1 MKVKLN
7 ISAHHVE
14 GALIRILGT
23 IERRGHRL
31 LDLRSRVSNPAEH
44 LQTLQLEIDCGERS
58 PGILVRQLER
68 LHDTVSVQ
76 RHAPSEAV
84 DKNHHLN
91 NHRTLPQAAE
101 RSDTARRATHG

>member
-31 LDLRSRVSNPAEH
+31 LDLRCRVSNPAQAI
-44 LQTLQLEIDCGERS
+44 QTLQIEVECGERS

-68 LHDTVSVQ
+68 LHDTVSVHC
-76 RHAPSEAV
+76 HAPSEAV
-84 DKNHHLN
+84 NKNHHLN
-91 NHRTLPQAAE
+91 DHSTLPQAAE
-101 RSDTARRATHG
+101 RSDTVRRATHG